1 MISIA
6 EILMPSCVNLD
17 LSSSTLPAAVE
28 EVLASLRGDPRVSD
42 WESLRATVVSQSAPS
57 LETDSGA
64 ITIAHGRTEV
74 VGSLV
79 MAAGVTKQGFDTSDS
94 KKKVR
99 LVLVAGIP
107 ASFNNE
113 YLRVVG
119 SIARF
124 CQNPGFL
131 QQLLSA
137 KTPANFI
144 QLLEEGES
152 QV

>member
-144 QLLEEGES
+144 HLLEEGES

>member
-42 WESLRATVVSQSAPS
+42 WESLRATVASQSAPS
-57 LETDSGA
+57 LETDSSA

-79 MAAGVTKQGFDTSDS
+79 MAAGVTKQGFDTADS

-124 CQNPGFL
+124 CKNPGFL
-131 QQLLSA
+131 QKLLAA

-152 QV
+152 QL

>member
-17 LSSSTLPAAVE
+17 LSCSTLPAAVE